1 MWKNIRCKGIASIE
15 KLVGEY
21 NIWELEK
28 SPYGKF
34 KIKIYQKKENFY
46 AGYTNIHVLDE
57 SGSFEGA
64 VGYGKTE
71 EEALEDTIKEYLE
84 KVSWKENWEESDFQ
98 WAESSDF

>member
-1 MWKNIRCKGIASIE
+1 MSKNIRCEGIAKIE

-21 NIWELEK
+21 DIWELEK

-34 KIKIYQKKENFY
+34 KIKIFQEKENLY
-46 AGYTNIHVLDE
+46 VGYTNIHVIDE

-64 VGYGKTE
+64 VGFGKTE

-84 KVSWKENWEESDFQ
+84 KVSWKEHWEETDFQ
-98 WAESSDF
+98 WAEYSDF